1 MVLYCYYPTGKHMD
15 IKQMRYF
22 LMLAQELNFGR
33 AAEKLRITQ
42 PPLTRH
48 IKALEVELGVSLF
61 LRTPKGAELTEAGVA
76 LLEEVPNILSLTQRA
91 EERAQLAQQ
100 GFIGRLDVGFF
111 SSGVLNAIPR
121 ILGDFHKRS
130 PRVKIGL
137 YNMTKIQQ
145 IEALRERRIA
155 IGFNRLVPDEDDLA
169 VETVLREPFLV
180 ALYKGHRLCSQSSVS
195 LQDLDDEPMVV
206 YPNAPLHG
214 LGQEIAAAFRT
225 EGVRFRVEQ
234 DAEDIVTCIALVA
247 SGFGVCITTQSAET
261 LCLPNVEYRPLKSK
275 VLRDIELSCM
285 YRRHDNSPILQ
296 AFLAQVR
303 LFSAEN

>member
-1 MVLYCYYPTGKHMD
+1 MD

-33 AAEKLRITQ
+33 AAEKLHITQ

-48 IKALEVELGVSLF
+48 IKALENELGVTLF
-61 LRTPKGAELTEAGVA
+61 MRTPKGAELTEAGRA

-91 EERAQLAQQ
+91 KEKTQLAQE

-121 ILGDFHKRS
+121 LLGGFRERS
-130 PRVKIGL
+130 PKVKIGL

-145 IEALRERRIA
+145 IAALRERRIS
-155 IGFNRLVPDEDDLA
+155 IGFNRLVPDEEDLA
-169 VETVLREPFLV
+169 VEIVLREPFLV
-180 ALYKGHRLCSQSSVS
+180 ALYRGHRLCAQDSVS

-206 YPNAPLHG
+206 YPNAPLYG
-214 LGQEIAAAFRT
+214 LGQEIAAAFRA

-234 DAEDIVTCIALVA
+234 DTEDIVTCLALVA
-247 SGFGVCITTQSAET
+247 SNFGVCITTQSAET
-261 LCLPNVEYRPLKSK
+261 LNLPNVVYKPLKSR
-275 VLRDIELSCM
+275 VLRDIELCCM
-285 YRRHDNSPILQ
+285 YRRHDTSPILQ
-296 AFLAQVR
+296 AFLAHVR
-303 LFSAEN
+303 QFRAEGGGR